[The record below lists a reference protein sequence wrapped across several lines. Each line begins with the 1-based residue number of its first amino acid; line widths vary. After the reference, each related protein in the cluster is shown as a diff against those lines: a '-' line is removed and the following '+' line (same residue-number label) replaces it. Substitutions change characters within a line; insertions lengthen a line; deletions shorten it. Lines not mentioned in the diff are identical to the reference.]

1 MSNLFPTSRNFF
13 FPQFFDQAFDS
24 FFTPMNQP
32 SVDIEEKDHSYEVT
46 MDLPGMNKEDINV
59 TYNNNLLTVEANQ
72 DQETEKKDD
81 KANYIR
87 RERVSRSFK
96 RQFVIDNV
104 QFEGIECK
112 YENGVLN
119 IVLPKS
125 DQQLVENN
133 HRIEIQ

>member
-32 SVDIEEKDHSYEVT
+32 SVDIEEKEHSYIIN
-46 MDLPGMNKEDINV
+46 MDIPGMNKEDINV
-59 TYNNNLLTVEANQ
+59 TYNNNLLTVEASQNQ
-72 DQETEKKDD
+72 ESENKDD
-81 KANYIR
+81 ATNYIR

-96 RQFVIDNV
+96 RQFVIDNI
-104 QFEGIECK
+104 QFDGIECK

-119 IVLPKS
+119 INLPKN
-125 DQQLVENN
+125 DQHTIENN

>member
-32 SVDIEEKDHSYEVT
+32 NVDIEEKEHSYIIN
-46 MDLPGMNKEDINV
+46 MDIPGMNKEDINV
-59 TYNNNLLTVEANQ
+59 TYNNNLLTVEASQN
-72 DQETEKKDD
+72 QETENKDD
-81 KANYIR
+81 ATNYIR

-96 RQFVIDNV
+96 RQFVIDNI
-104 QFEGIECK
+104 QFDGIECK

-119 IVLPKS
+119 INLPKN
-125 DQQLVENN
+125 DQQTIENN